1 MNERQT
7 QSPLFRLSVASTA
20 QDRPKVPEILDK
32 FSSDGTETEDYNCLN
47 SFLW

>member
-7 QSPLFRLSVASTA
+7 QSPLLRLSAASIA
-20 QDRPKVPEILDK
+20 QDTTKVPGTLDR
-32 FSSDGTETEDYNCLN
+32 FSSDETETEDYSCLN